1 MTTKT
6 TAPQFEPETLY
17 EVKLARPIKVG
28 RTTILPMQ
36 NPRLKGKV
44 AEAFKADILEAKKV
58 L

>member
-1 MTTKT
+1 MTTKK
-6 TAPQFEPETLY
+6 TASEFEPEELY
-17 EVKLARPIKVG
+17 DVKLARPIKVG

-44 AEAFKADILEAKKV
+44 VEEHNADILEAKKV

>member
-1 MTTKT
+1 MATKT
-6 TAPQFEPETLY
+6 NPQYEPDTLY

-28 RTTILPMQ
+28 RTVINPMQ

-44 AEAFKADILEAKKV
+44 VEEHIADILEAKKV